1 MEDIK
6 LIDKLRS
13 MISYFEELIMNG
25 PIEAVRGYC
34 AYAVIDTEDLAAL
47 KQMER
52 IMTTIE
58 NNPKIKKMVMEKWVE
73 E

>member
-1 MEDIK
+1 MEDIR

-25 PIEAVRGYC
+25 EIEAVRGYC

-52 IMTTIE
+52 IVTTIE
-58 NNPKIKKMVMEKWVE
+58 NNPKIKKMFMEKWVE